1 MPVRSSIRNSVA
13 TIILCNHTIVMIAI
27 QSAVQ
32 VPDPLSVP
40 SNAPEHCPVRFACS
54 QISRKLTLP
63 NVQGTE
69 SELAGKADACAGC
82 ANQEICAS
90 NIPKGPDPALP
101 FIRERM
107 SSVKRKI
114 LVLSGKGGVGKSTFT
129 AQLGWAFAADE
140 DLQVCSLN
148 ASKIVISIVRS
159 DRDHGRRHLRSINTH
174 HPRHRIRAGP

>member
-69 SELAGKADACAGC
+69 SEIAGKADACAGC
-82 ANQEICAS
+82 TNQEICAS
-90 NIPKGPDPALP
+90 NEPKGPDPALP

-107 SSVKRKI
+107 STVKRKI

-129 AQLGWAFAADE
+129 AQLGWAFAAD
-140 DLQVCSLN
+140 DQLQVWILY
-148 ASKIVISIVRS
+148 VLQVRYS
-159 DRDHGRRHLRSINTH
+159 PHS
-174 HPRHRIRAGP
+174 